1 MANWQDDPD
10 LAGLRPRRGSTPWGR
25 IFLGVLFVGCG
36 TFALAYY
43 LPLYRAHHALSDDH
57 ARLRE
62 KLESVEQTLAKTES
76 DLKSATAKRDE
87 LAANAEQ
94 EEAKRSKSSSD
105 FGAVK
110 DAFAAAADKAVK
122 KKAAVVGAD
131 ANGARVALAPSQLF
145 AAGKLDVSAS
155 GASLLCAVAKAAGSR
170 PLHVLGVAT
179 DADVPAQLKT
189 KYSTAW
195 EYTAAAAA
203 SVAATLHEKCSVPGT
218 RLYAEA
224 SDGSR
229 PISPAFGGSAPSP
242 RIELAVTSDA
252 KP

>member
-10 LAGLRPRRGSTPWGR
+10 LAALRPRRGNTPWGR
-25 IFLGVLFVGCG
+25 ILVGVLFVGCG

-76 DLKSATAKRDE
+76 ELKSVTAKRDE
-87 LAANAEQ
+87 LAASAEQ
-94 EEAKRSKSSSD
+94 EEAKKSKSSSD
-105 FGAVK
+105 FGSIK
-110 DAFAAAADKAVK
+110 DALATAAERAVK

-131 ANGARVALAPSQLF
+131 ASAARLALATSQLF
-145 AAGKLDVSAS
+145 ASGKLDVSSS
-155 GASLLCAVAKAAGSR
+155 GAALLCAVAKAAGSHA
-170 PLHVLGVAT
+170 LHVTGVAT

-189 KYSTAW
+189 KYANAW

-203 SVAATLHEKCSVPGT
+203 AVAGTLHDKCSVPGT
-218 RLYAEA
+218 KLYAEA

-229 PISPAFGGSAPSP
+229 AVSPAFGGAAPSP
-242 RIELAVTSDA
+242 RVEIAVTNEA